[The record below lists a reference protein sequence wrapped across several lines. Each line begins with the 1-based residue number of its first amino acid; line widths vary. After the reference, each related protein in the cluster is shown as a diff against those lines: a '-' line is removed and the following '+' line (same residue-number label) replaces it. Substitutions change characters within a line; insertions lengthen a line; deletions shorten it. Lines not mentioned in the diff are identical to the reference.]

1 MNRLGQSGFLVIIM
15 AIMVFAVGVLVSNH
29 LKPEVTSFRSSS
41 TGIDCANTSI
51 SDGTKLTCLGGD
63 LVIPAFIFTF
73 VAIAGGII
81 LTKFLT

>member
-1 MNRLGQSGFLVIIM
+1 MNIRGQSGFLVIIM
-15 AIMVFAVGVLVSNH
+15 AIMIFAVGVLISNH
-29 LKPEVTSFRSSS
+29 LKPEVTAFRSSA
-41 TGIDCANTSI
+41 TGIDCSNVSI